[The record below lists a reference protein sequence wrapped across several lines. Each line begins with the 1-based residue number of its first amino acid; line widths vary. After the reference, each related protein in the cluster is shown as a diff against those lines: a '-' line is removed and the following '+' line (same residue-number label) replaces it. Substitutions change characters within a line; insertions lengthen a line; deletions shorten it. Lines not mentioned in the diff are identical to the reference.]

1 MIRVCSR
8 FYDKNHDPVE
18 EGTLVDADGG
28 YVLSTQ
34 DISST
39 VLVLTKGDEEVAWFD
54 GWVSAIKTEHLKDSN
69 E

>member
-1 MIRVCSR
+1 
-8 FYDKNHDPVE
+8 
-18 EGTLVDADGG
+18 VDADGG

-39 VLVLTKGDEEVAWFD
+39 VLVLTNGDEEVAWFD
-54 GWVSAIKTEHLKDSN
+54 GWTSAIKIEYAKDSN

>member
-1 MIRVCSR
+1 MIRVRSR
-8 FYDKNHDPVE
+8 FYDKNHDPVNME
-18 EGTLVDADGG
+18 TLVDADGG

-39 VLVLTKGDEEVAWFD
+39 VLVLTNGDEEVAWFD
-54 GWVSAIKTEHLKDSN
+54 GWTSAIKIEYAKDSN